1 MRDHLVVEFGL
12 DEHIARHG
20 VEVEEVF
27 EVFHSR
33 NVRSSAHSKRLR
45 IIGQT
50 ASGRYLTLVV
60 GKRGRGRFA
69 LITARD
75 ADESERRLFRR
86 TMRS

>member
-20 VEVEEVF
+20 VEVE

-86 TMRS
+86 TMRR